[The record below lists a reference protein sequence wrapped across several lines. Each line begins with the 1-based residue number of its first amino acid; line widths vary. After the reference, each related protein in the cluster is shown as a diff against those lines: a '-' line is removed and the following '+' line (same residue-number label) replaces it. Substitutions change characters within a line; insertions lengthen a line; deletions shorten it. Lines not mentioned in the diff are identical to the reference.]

1 MPGSRNAQKANY
13 KEVMYLTKITF
24 EVHKN
29 KYKRSC
35 CAPCIAASKPRGVS
49 TLTSRVTSRHIKMH
63 NSQASRFRYR

>member
-35 CAPCIAASKPRGVS
+35 WVLVLHA
-49 TLTSRVTSRHIKMH
+49 
-63 NSQASRFRYR
+63 